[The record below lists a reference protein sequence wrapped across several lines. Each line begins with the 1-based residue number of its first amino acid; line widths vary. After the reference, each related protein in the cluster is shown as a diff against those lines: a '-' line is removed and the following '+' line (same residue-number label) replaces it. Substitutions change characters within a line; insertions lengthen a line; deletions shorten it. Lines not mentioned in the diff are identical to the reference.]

1 MRPAFAATKS
11 RLATAQMA
19 EEPDSKATLGAAGAG
34 ALLGVFLQQDLL
46 TVGLF
51 ALAAA
56 YASTLGNELGDAAK
70 SVGGATATAYDKT
83 KELNEQY
90 DILPKAKG
98 AADTVVS
105 VADNINK
112 NYGITDK
119 IDQKLMLSEKV
130 ETAKSKVSDLTSS
143 VTSKV
148 DELKDATSSKPAE

>member
-70 SVGGATATAYDKT
+70 SVGGVTAKAYDKT

-90 DILPKAKG
+90 DILPKAK
-98 AADTVVS
+98 A
-105 VADNINK
+105 
-112 NYGITDK
+112 YDK
-119 IDQKLMLSEKV
+119 TK
-130 ETAKSKVSDLTSS
+130 
-143 VTSKV
+143 
-148 DELKDATSSKPAE
+148 ELN